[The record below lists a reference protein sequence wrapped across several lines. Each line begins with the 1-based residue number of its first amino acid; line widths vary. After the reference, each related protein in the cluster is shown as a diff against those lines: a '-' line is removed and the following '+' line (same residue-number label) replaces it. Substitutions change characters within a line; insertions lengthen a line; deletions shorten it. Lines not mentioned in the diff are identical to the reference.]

1 MEKKTPQISIEDV
14 AVSPKFVRT
23 LWKPETNNRGLVE
36 IRAVDKDKKPILDSF
51 TVHISQLVDVGEQ
64 MYLGELLEHLD
75 ENAHR
80 VDIWYTGQF
89 SNFKY
94 QMTHIERESSST
106 GKEWSLIRWI
116 EALFIEKTDNNEL
129 NIGDCEGAILGGQ
142 LLGCYHMANKFK
154 NKTNK

>member
-1 MEKKTPQISIEDV
+1 MEKKPTRINIENIAVDPKNVISLGDIEQ
-14 AVSPKFVRT
+14 
-23 LWKPETNNRGLVE
+23 NNRGLIE
-36 IRAVDKDKKPILDSF
+36 IHAVDKDNKPIVESF
-51 TVHISQLVDVGEQ
+51 KIRIGQLINTGEQ
-64 MYLGELLEHLD
+64 LYLGELLEHLD

-94 QMTHIERESSST
+94 QLRHVERESSFM

-116 EALFIEKTDNNEL
+116 EALFIEKTDDNEL
-129 NIGDCEGAILGGQ
+129 NIDDCEGAILGGQ

-154 NKTNK
+154 KKTNK

>member
-23 LWKPETNNRGLVE
+23 LWEPETNNRGLVE

-64 MYLGELLEHLD
+64 MYLGELLDHLD
-75 ENAHR
+75 KNAHR

-94 QMTHIERESSST
+94 QLRHGERESSFM

-116 EALFIEKTDNNEL
+116 EALFIEKTDDNEL
-129 NIGDCEGAILGGQ
+129 NIDDCEGAILGGQ

-154 NKTNK
+154 NKTDK